1 MASMTKVYC
10 CILLLLAFMMVSCE
24 EETSF
29 THPDYELVIPEA
41 AYSFSISTKSVDTNT
56 TVTVEPTFT
65 PNFDLLGCYVKKIV
79 YALDGKEVAT
89 VTEKPYK
96 LEYQANNL
104 AKGNHVMKMTFTVG
118 GKGFKDKVIEK
129 IQEFD
134 AETGTSETSQTL
146 KDVTFD
152 FDYDSFLRVG
162 EDFKFSIT
170 MNDLKNLG
178 YKIES
183 VQFYWENELVKT
195 VVDAP
200 YEYTFKPEIVVG
212 MIYSVRAEIKYA
224 LGNNTYHHSWS
235 GKVNCISEEETIR
248 SVKTNYENGGH
259 YENGDELVF
268 KAKVYR
274 GTGDEKQYTFNL
286 YWDDVLLTSSK
297 TFPYVYTYKISN
309 ASVGIH
315 TIYMEWVIT
324 KEDGTPG
331 GSVRTIDMIVI
342 DK

>member
-1 MASMTKVYC
+1 MASMARVYC
-10 CILLLLAFMMVSCE
+10 CVLLLLAFMMVSCE

-178 YKIES
+178 YKIVS
-183 VQFYWENELVKT
+183 VQYYWENELVKT

-224 LGNNTYHHSWS
+224 LGNNTYHHSWN

-248 SVKTNYENGGH
+248 SVKT
-259 YENGDELVF
+259 
-268 KAKVYR
+268 K
-274 GTGDEKQYTFNL
+274 KQYTFNL

-315 TIYMEWVIT
+315 TIYLEWVIT

-331 GSVRTIDMIVI
+331 GSVRTIDKIVI